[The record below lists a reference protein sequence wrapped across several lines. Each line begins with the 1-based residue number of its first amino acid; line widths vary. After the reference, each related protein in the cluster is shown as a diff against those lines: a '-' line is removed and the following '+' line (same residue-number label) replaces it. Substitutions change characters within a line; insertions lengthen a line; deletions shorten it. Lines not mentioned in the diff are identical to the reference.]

1 MEKDLNNEL
10 NKAKEVLGEQFD
22 LEEFDDKLDELK
34 DHIKKLKKLKKR
46 QEKYQKLE
54 KEKEYILRKMQGKEN
69 EKKHRHK

>member
-1 MEKDLNNEL
+1 MEKDLKNEL
-10 NKAKEVLGEQFD
+10 NKAKEALGEQFD
-22 LEEFDDKLDELK
+22 LDEFDDKLDELK

-54 KEKEYILRKMQGKEN
+54 KEKEYILRKLEGNEK

>member
-10 NKAKEVLGEQFD
+10 NKAKNALDQQFD
-22 LEEFDDKLDELK
+22 LDEFDDKLDELK

-46 QEKYQKLE
+46 QDKYQKLE
-54 KEKEYILRKMQGKEN
+54 KEKEYILRKIQGNEN